1 MRKIHKLLSFV
12 FLFFLFSCYSSR
24 IPTEVLRVIEEED
37 NNLCIMQGV
46 EFKYKNTRMVYWE
59 CRLRIINQRISG
71 EFDNYGYSLLYKRDF
86 KRLRRIIKNRIKEE
100 REIGIAEI
108 NNSLEEKEHNYCIM
122 LRNQNTQGN
131 VVVYDYFKCREDL
144 VKLRKGNNDFSDL
157 SNEYLIKIF
166 EYQDE
171 EAPKESSILFVDREC
186 IKYAPN
192 QEKLK
197 KCEEAIDKINK
208 CSADIDNKIMQRRID
223 DKLFCTK
230 MSINKYPDS
239 LSRFDANDTSN
250 AIAFGPKMDKIDI
263 VDLREKEFEKCY
275 KDRTLRIPKYKEYL
289 ENQCKI
295 NNLKIIEEK

>member
-24 IPTEVLRVIEEED
+24 IPNEVLRVIEEED

-46 EFKYKNTRMVYWE
+46 EYKYKNTRKIYWE

-100 REIGIAEI
+100 KEIGIAEI

-122 LRNQNTQGN
+122 LKNQSTKGS

-144 VKLRKGNNDFSDL
+144 VKLRKGKNDFSDL

-171 EAPKESSILFVDREC
+171 EAPKESAILFVDKEC
-186 IKYAPN
+186 IKYASD
-192 QEKLK
+192 EDKLK
-197 KCEEAIDKINK
+197 KCKEALNEINK

-223 DKLFCTK
+223 DKIFCTK

-239 LSRFDANDTSN
+239 LSKFDTNSNSN
-250 AIAFGPKMDKIDI
+250 AVSFGPKMNKIDI
-263 VDLREKEFEKCY
+263 VDLREKEFKNCY
-275 KDRTLRIPKYKEYL
+275 EERTLKISQYKEYL
-289 ENQCKI
+289 ENQCKT
-295 NNLKIIEEK
+295 NNLKTIK